1 MSHYA
6 NLQTNITDIDALVA
20 ALCRMENGYGDLFQK
35 AHIEVHTKPVKLKGY
50 YSTDKAQLAHVVI
63 REGNGSSWADMGF
76 SRGKDGKFTL
86 IYDDMDKHLFNKE
99 WMGKLTTYYG
109 VEKTK
114 IELDAKGIKYK
125 EGVDASNG
133 NCPTIEAFFEAAKP
147 RHTAANFFDS

>member
-20 ALCRMENGYGDLFQK
+20 ALCRVENRSGNNWVGRIETHTDAQHLYGYQGDRRPQK
-35 AHIEVHTKPVKLKGY
+35 AH
-50 YSTDKAQLAHVVI
+50 VI
-63 REGNGSSWADMGF
+63 IRRHNVGGAANDLGF
-76 SRGKDGKFTL
+76 VRGKDGKFQA
-86 IYDDMDKHLFNKE
+86 IISEYDSNYYNAA

-133 NCPTIEAFFEAAKP
+133 NCPTIEAFFEAPKKKQ
-147 RHTAANFFDS
+147 TAATFFDN